1 MADNILLTPQIFAR
15 LTLMH
20 LGGALNVC
28 RNMSKEVTKEYGKPK
43 EAKPGAV
50 VYVRKPQRFTVSS
63 GLGYSPQPISDTQ
76 TPVKVSQVS
85 GVHFEWDSV
94 ERTLSLREASEL
106 YAKPAGIALASTI
119 NAAAA
124 QFISNNTFNATGTP
138 GTTPVDEQPYLLA
151 GDYLVAQGL
160 PEGED
165 LNLIVNRKFS
175 STFVHGV
182 KTLYNPTGSIG
193 KQWDQGQMVDS
204 LGYKVFRDQ
213 TIYSRTVGPLGGAPL
228 VDVATGGQQTAD
240 GGNNATMMLYTR
252 AWTAAAASR
261 LNQGDRFTIA
271 GVYSVHPQT
280 RQSTSYLQQ
289 FVVLAPFSS
298 DGTGKGQVSI
308 APAITPAGQYQNVTA
323 APVDGAAITVDGA
336 AGTVSPQA
344 LLLHKNAF
352 AFVSVPLANPDEKGV
367 EMVAEETDPETG
379 LSLSFIR
386 AFDAVRRVHVNR
398 FDCLYDFAP
407 LYREMACCLEG

>member
-1 MADNILLTPQIFAR
+1 MGNALLTPQIFAR

-28 RNMSKEVTKEYGKPK
+28 RNMSKEVTKEFGKPK
-43 EAKPGAV
+43 AAKPGATV
-50 VYVRKPQRFTVSS
+50 FVRKPYRFLVTST
-63 GLGYSPQPISDTQ
+63 LQYQPQPLTDTE

-106 YAKPAGIALASTI
+106 YAKPAGIALASNI

-124 QFISNNTFNATGTP
+124 QYIALNTFNATGTP
-138 GTTPVDEQPYLLA
+138 GAPPADEQPYLGA
-151 GDYLVAQGL
+151 GDLLIAQGM
-160 PEGED
+160 PEGEE
-165 LNLIVNRKFS
+165 LNLIINRRFS

-182 KTLYNPTGSIG
+182 KVLYNPTGAIS

-204 LGYKVFRDQ
+204 LGYRVYRDQ
-213 TIYSRTVGPLGGAPL
+213 TIYTRTLGPWGGTPLVNVAGGA
-228 VDVATGGQQTAD
+228 QAD
-240 GGNNATMMLYTR
+240 GGNNATMSLVTDG
-252 AWTAAAASR
+252 WTQAAAAR
-261 LNQGDRFTIA
+261 VNAGDRFTIA

-280 RQSTSYLQQ
+280 RQSTGYLQQ
-289 FVVLAPFSS
+289 FVILADASS
-298 DGTGKGQVSI
+298 DAQGNLTMQI
-308 APAITPAGQYQNVTA
+308 APAITPSGQYQNVTA
-323 APVDGAAITVDGA
+323 AAADDAALTMDGT
-336 AGTVSPQA
+336 AGYVSPQG

-352 AFVSVPLANPDEKGV
+352 AFVSVPLANPEEKGV

-386 AFDAVRRVHVNR
+386 AFDSVRRVHVNR

-407 LYREMACCLEG
+407 LYREMACCIEG